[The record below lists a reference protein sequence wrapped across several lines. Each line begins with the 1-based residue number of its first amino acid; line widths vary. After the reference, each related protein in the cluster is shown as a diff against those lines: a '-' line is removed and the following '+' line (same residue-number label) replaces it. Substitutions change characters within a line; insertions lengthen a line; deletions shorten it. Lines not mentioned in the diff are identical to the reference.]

1 MSAPNHQWP
10 GTKKK
15 QKLRPSISFLVVSR
29 RIKKILADNY
39 REFPVAHQ
47 WHHPLKEDHV
57 FNVPRHPWPRTEKK
71 HKLQPSISVLVVFGR
86 INKITADNYREFPVA
101 HQWQHLIKPGQ
112 CNVPKHP
119 WPRTKN
125 CSHRSLC
132 LWSLAPQP
140 WAGNAASIQPSV
152 HSCLGNASIGNFR
165 TNGACNTC
173 NRSRNHTVPNHQRP
187 RSERKQKL
195 QPSIFFLVVSGRIN
209 RILADNY
216 REVPAAHQRQ
226 HLMEPGQCN
235 VPKHPWPGTKSCSHR
250 FRCLWSLGVSA
261 ISSWPTIIESF
272 LRPIS
277 GTT

>member
-71 HKLQPSISVLVVFGR
+71 QKLQPSISVLVVFGR

-132 LWSLAPQP
+132 P
-140 WAGNAASIQPSV
+140 
-152 HSCLGNASIGNFR
+152 
-165 TNGACNTC
+165 
-173 NRSRNHTVPNHQRP
+173 
-187 RSERKQKL
+187 
-195 QPSIFFLVVSGRIN
+195 VVSGTATMDRKRGIHPAK
-209 RILADNY
+209 RPQLSGE
-216 REVPAAHQRQ
+216 REHWEFQNQRGMQHLQQEPESHCAESPAAKVR
-226 HLMEPGQCN
+226 EE
-235 VPKHPWPGTKSCSHR
+235 TKNCSHR
-250 FRCLWSLGVSA
+250 SFSWWSLGESLR
-261 ISSWPTIIESF
+261 SWQTIIESF
-272 LRPIS
+272 
-277 GTT
+277 